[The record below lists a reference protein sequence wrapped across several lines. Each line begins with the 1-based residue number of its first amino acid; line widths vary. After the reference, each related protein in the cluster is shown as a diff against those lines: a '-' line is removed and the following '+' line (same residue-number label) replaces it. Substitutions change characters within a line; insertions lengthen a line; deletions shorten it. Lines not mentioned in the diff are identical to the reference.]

1 MATVSTA
8 ALVKRGGRRRR
19 RKKGSMVFLVV
30 ESLRMRNDGLKVWEN
45 MEGKKR
51 EFVGFGV

>member
-1 MATVSTA
+1 
-8 ALVKRGGRRRR
+8 
-19 RKKGSMVFLVV
+19 MVFLVV